1 MHLLIPAGLLIAAV
15 IHLAPLAG
23 VLGATRLETLY
34 GIAVTEPNLEILLR
48 HRAVLFGLLGLLLVL
63 AAFRPELR
71 TVALSAGI
79 VSAASF
85 LVIVA
90 QAPSCNVA
98 LRRVVVAD
106 VVALAALAVAALAQ
120 WALVEP
126 ASPR

>member
-23 VLGATRLETLY
+23 VLGVARLETLY

-48 HRAVLFGLLGLLLVL
+48 HRAVLFGLLGVLLVL

-90 QAPSCNVA
+90 QAPLCNAA